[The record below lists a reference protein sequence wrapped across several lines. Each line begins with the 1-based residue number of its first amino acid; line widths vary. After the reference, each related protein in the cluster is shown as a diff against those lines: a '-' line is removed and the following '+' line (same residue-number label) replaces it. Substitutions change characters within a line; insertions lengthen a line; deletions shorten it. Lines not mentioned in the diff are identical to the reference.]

1 MTEHTFESLGKMTVT
16 QLREIAEELD
26 HDELHGYRTM
36 HKEHLIP
43 AMCHALGVEDHV
55 HHEVVGINKG
65 RTKRRIRALK
75 EKRAKAI
82 EMHDKAEIK
91 RIRRQ
96 IHKLKR
102 KIRKATV

>member
-1 MTEHTFESLGKMTVT
+1 MTEHSFESLSKMTVS

-36 HKEHLIP
+36 HKEHLVP
-43 AMCHALGVEDHV
+43 AMCHALGIEDHV

-65 RTKRRIRALK
+65 RVKRRIRSLK
-75 EKRAKAI
+75 ERRDRAI
-82 EMHDKAEIK
+82 EAGDKVEVK
-91 RIRRQ
+91 RVRRQ

-102 KIRKATV
+102 TIRKATV